1 MPISV
6 KLVTTKNGYKTFNN
20 CINEYLEYNYIVS
33 NYSELT
39 KVNKF
44 ALNNL
49 DRKYENDKL
58 MYIVINSTDENSYL
72 DKALDYGLKKLED
85 KHIPYKVEK
94 INKENKYCIVKIND
108 TKDNS
113 LADINM
119 GFINEEDA
127 MLFIKHYYNAKEIQ
141 NEISEEMEV

>member
-1 MPISV
+1 MKKWNLNNV
-6 KLVTTKNGYKTFNN
+6 NN
-20 CINEYLEYNYIVS
+20 CINEYLEYNYIVN

-49 DRKYENDKL
+49 DKKYENEKL
-58 MYIVINSTDENSYL
+58 LFIGINSIDENSYL
-72 DKALDYGLKKLED
+72 DKALDYALKKLED
-85 KHIPYKVEK
+85 KQIPYKVEK
-94 INKENKYCIVKIND
+94 INKENKYCIVKVND

-113 LADINM
+113 LADVNM
-119 GFINEEDA
+119 GFADDETT
-127 MLFIKHYYNAKEIQ
+127 LFIKQYYNAKELQ

>member
-1 MPISV
+1 MSISI
-6 KLVTTKNGYKTFNN
+6 KLVTTKSGYKTFNN
-20 CINEYLEYNYIVS
+20 SINEYLEYNYIVN

-49 DRKYENDKL
+49 DKKYENDKL
-58 MYIVINSTDENSYL
+58 LFIGINSIDENSYL
-72 DKALDYGLKKLED
+72 DKALDYALKKLED
-85 KHIPYKVEK
+85 KQIPYKVEK
-94 INKENKYCIVKIND
+94 VSRENKYCIIKVND

-113 LADINM
+113 LADVNM
-119 GFINEEDA
+119 GFADDETT
-127 MLFIKHYYNAKEIQ
+127 LFIKQYYNAKELR

>member
-1 MPISV
+1 MSISV

-20 CINEYLEYNYIVS
+20 CINEYLEYNYIVN

-49 DRKYENDKL
+49 DKKYENEKL
-58 MYIVINSTDENSYL
+58 LFIGINSIDENSYL
-72 DKALDYGLKKLED
+72 DKALDYALKKLED
-85 KHIPYKVEK
+85 KQIPYKVEK
-94 INKENKYCIVKIND
+94 INKENKYCIVKVND

-113 LADINM
+113 LADVNM
-119 GFINEEDA
+119 GFADDETT
-127 MLFIKHYYNAKEIQ
+127 LFIKQYYNAKELQ